1 MEIQKLMVEKL
12 LGLID
17 QGLCHGAGRNDGKG
31 DFCVQQAVNRA
42 TTNDEEHDDSPYC
55 VEECIRHLGISMNDT
70 FRGTSEERARILK
83 RFAVA
88 ELGSAGK
95 VSGTQFSIQMT
106 KKWNKLY
113 PDRKINSY
121 ENIFDIMS
129 SSTVETVA
137 RVAVEVLKD
146 LESPGSK
153 YLYMCEPGAKLLPE
167 HGKALKEEQ
176 KRQKEYKDMLTKWK
190 GFGQPQ
196 GTQTSC
202 KSQTK

>member
-42 TTNDEEHDDSPYC
+42 TTNDEENDDDPNC

-70 FRGTSEERARILK
+70 FSGTSEERARILK

-106 KKWNKLY
+106 KKWNKLH
-113 PDRKINSY
+113 PDNKIDDYNDLF
-121 ENIFDIMS
+121 EIMS
-129 SSTVETVA
+129 SGMVENVA